1 MSAIAS
7 CSTRLLT
14 GALLCALLFQPAA
27 IASTKPLHRNPQA
40 STLSTPTYALSV
52 FARGTSAYF
61 NPDSITTGGGYL
73 YVAYTNATKP
83 DGSDHAFSTVVQY
96 TRSGGF
102 VHAYSIL
109 GHCDGLRYNPYTGLV
124 WALVNQDANPYMYTI
139 NPGARIITP
148 YRFSSVPHGGG
159 FDDLAFTNGKA
170 LISASNPTLNGAGVN
185 THPAVDSVRLVG
197 NIAQITPVLRGNAT
211 ALDVTTNK
219 TVTLNLVDPD
229 SMSVDPSG
237 VVVMANQA
245 GRELIYLHNPGTS
258 AQRVTRLPVGTEVDD
273 TVFVTSTLG
282 CLYIVDGK
290 TNTTYRTSGSFV
302 PGTAFTEAPSDAIV
316 ASFVGTLDQSTGQIT
331 PVIIGL
337 RSPTGLLF
345 VP

>member
-14 GALLCALLFQPAA
+14 GALLSALLFQPAA
-27 IASTKPLHRNPQA
+27 IASTKPLHRNAQA

-61 NPDSITTGGGYL
+61 NPDSITSGGGYL
-73 YVAYTNATKP
+73 YVAYTNATKS

-139 NPGARIITP
+139 NSGARIITP

-211 ALDVTTNK
+211 ALDVTTKQDGNAQPGRSRFH
-219 TVTLNLVDPD
+219 VGG
-229 SMSVDPSG
+229 SV
-237 VVVMANQA
+237 
-245 GRELIYLHNPGTS
+245 R
-258 AQRVTRLPVGTEVDD
+258 R
-273 TVFVTSTLG
+273 
-282 CLYIVDGK
+282 
-290 TNTTYRTSGSFV
+290 
-302 PGTAFTEAPSDAIV
+302 
-316 ASFVGTLDQSTGQIT
+316 
-331 PVIIGL
+331 
-337 RSPTGLLF
+337 RSHG
-345 VP
+345 